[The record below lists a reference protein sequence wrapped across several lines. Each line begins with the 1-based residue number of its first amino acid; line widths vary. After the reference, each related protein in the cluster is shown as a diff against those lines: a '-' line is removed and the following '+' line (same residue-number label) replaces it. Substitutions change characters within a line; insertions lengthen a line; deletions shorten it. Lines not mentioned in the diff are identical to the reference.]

1 MTNEESD
8 ARCSLERLIHGLAQ
22 DIDHLTEDEL
32 REEMREDVG
41 DVETALSSIRA
52 AIESGIQ
59 DGGRRRLE
67 AARKAYEADMRS
79 RSDTVLDLPLEKKQ
93 KLVERFA
100 ANDSDLRE
108 KLTLAARNEEDFEA
122 DLDSLLEDLVELGVL
137 DDKGNPT

>member
-8 ARCSLERLIHGLAQ
+8 ARRRLDRLTHSLAQ
-22 DIDHLTEDEL
+22 DIDKMTEDEL
-32 REEMREDVG
+32 REEIREDIG

-52 AIESGIQ
+52 AIESGMQ

-67 AARKAYEADMRS
+67 AARNAYEADMRS
-79 RSDTVLDLPLEKKQ
+79 RPDTVLNLPLEQKQ
-93 KLVERFA
+93 KLVEKFA

-122 DLDSLLEDLVELGVL
+122 DIDSLLEDLVELGVL